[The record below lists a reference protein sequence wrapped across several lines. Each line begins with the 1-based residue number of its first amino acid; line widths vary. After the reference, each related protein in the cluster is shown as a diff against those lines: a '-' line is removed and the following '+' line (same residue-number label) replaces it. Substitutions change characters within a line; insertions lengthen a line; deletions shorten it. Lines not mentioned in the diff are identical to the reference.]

1 MQDGLFAQ
9 VVLNHL
15 GHEVVDALIVRRA
28 VARGVDYGNV
38 ARTVCAHQVWNTDKA
53 VGHEAERIQVLVR
66 RAAVHCAHA
75 LVLVGIAVEQLQVL
89 NEQLTRFRQ
98 HRTSLFGQIRV
109 LEIGGVVAARS

>member
-38 ARTVCAHQVWNTDKA
+38 ARTVCAHQVRNADKA

-66 RAAVHCAHA
+66 RAAIHRAHA

-89 NEQLTRFRQ
+89 NEQLARFSQ
-98 HRTSLFGQIRV
+98 HRASLFGQVRV
-109 LEIGGVVAARS
+109 LEICGVVAARS